1 LLKESS
7 SRKNLITTK
16 ESIDD
21 RSKSDAF
28 TKVFAIVQSSWLVI
42 QSIARVSAGLPI
54 TELELATM
62 AYVLCALVMYIFW
75 WHKPFGVEHV
85 TVISEVTRENLRFG
99 SKWQRKP
106 DMNFKRVVELFF
118 GMVEGIEI
126 QAVIFYGIATAFSAT
141 HLAAWNW
148 EFPSPDVRILW
159 RSFGLV
165 ATAAGP
171 STILCLFLIFAIED
185 CSGHLGDW
193 GVNAAVVTLLISVIV
208 YSISRLGLI
217 VLIIYSFKSM
227 PAGVYETVDWTN
239 YFPFFS

>member
-1 LLKESS
+1 
-7 SRKNLITTK
+7 LITTK

-28 TKVFAIVQSSWLVI
+28 TKVFAIVQSSWLII

-62 AYVLCALVMYIFW
+62 AYVFCALIMYVFW

-85 TVISEVTRENLRFG
+85 TIISEVTRENLRFG
-99 SKWQRKP
+99 RKWQREP
-106 DMNFKRVVELFF
+106 DIDFSGLGDLLLNVVDK
-118 GMVEGIEI
+118 IERE
-126 QAVIFYGIATAFSAT
+126 AVIFYGVATAFSAI

-148 EFPSPDVRILW
+148 EFSSPDVRVLW
-159 RSFGLV
+159 RSFGLA

-171 STILCLFLIFAIED
+171 STVLVTFLMFAIDDYYE
-185 CSGHLGDW
+185 GVARDW
-193 GVNAAVVTLLISVIV
+193 VFAAAVVPFTICGVI
-208 YSISRLGLI
+208 YGISRLGLI

>member
-1 LLKESS
+1 MLEESS
-7 SRKNLITTK
+7 SRKYLITTK
-16 ESIDD
+16 ESIND

-62 AYVLCALVMYIFW
+62 AYVLCALIMYIFW

-85 TVISEVTRENLRFG
+85 TVISEVARENLRFG
-99 SKWQRKP
+99 SKWHRKP
-106 DMNFKRVVELFF
+106 DVDSDEVLELFF
-118 GMVEGIEI
+118 GMVEEI
-126 QAVIFYGIATAFSAT
+126 KIQTVIFYGVATAFSAT

-148 EFPSPDVRILW
+148 EFSSPDVRILW
-159 RSFGLV
+159 RSFGLA

-171 STILCLFLIFAIED
+171 STILCLFLILAIEKR
-185 CSGHLGDW
+185 SGGNW
-193 GVNAAVVTLLISVIV
+193 GWAAMVTLIVSIIV
-208 YSISRLGLI
+208 YGISRLGLI